1 MSERVLWSVCW
12 IVGGLG
18 WRLVCAIR
26 LRDSTEQ
33 RGEEVTS
40 AQIIELVLEIN
51 DVPFKLLFYR
61 VTLCRIALSLDLSNT
76 DTSKDGERKLVEVG
90 ELVLVRGLGEVADV
104 GDVHG
109 GLAEV
114 VLCAYSLATISL
126 STSNCDAAKLTL
138 AKVHVSI
145 NLKVACGT
153 AVGRVLG
160 NDKTVG
166 GSGSPGLAEE
176 GVGLD
181 EHLVVGAALD
191 GLVAVVDVEVVVD
204 MLVAEAAGGTT
215 GAAVTL

>member
-1 MSERVLWSVCW
+1 MRS
-12 IVGGLG
+12 
-18 WRLVCAIR
+18 
-26 LRDSTEQ
+26 
-33 RGEEVTS
+33 
-40 AQIIELVLEIN
+40 
-51 DVPFKLLFYR
+51 
-61 VTLCRIALSLDLSNT
+61 LCSDLTNT
-76 DTSKDGERKLVEVG
+76 NASKNGERQLVEVS

-176 GVGLD
+176 SVGLD
-181 EHLVVGAALD
+181 EHLIVGAALD

-204 MLVAEAAGGTT
+204 VLVAEATGGTT
-215 GAAVTL
+215 STAVAL